1 MNMEFLSFDRD
12 DGTHLRRLIMEMIS
26 GVAIFIFGVLVG
38 GVLTLKGL
46 EREKNGEKE
55 DTRA

>member
-1 MNMEFLSFDRD
+1 
-12 DGTHLRRLIMEMIS
+12 MEMIS